1 MPSYTVKWRVI
12 EQVNGL
18 GRHDDGV
25 RDGDKRTIADGVVD
39 REAESEEAIRSEL
52 AQVLENAFPR
62 HALGPTYDL
71 DRWYEI
77 EITPAS

>member
-1 MPSYTVKWRVI
+1 MPTYTVKWRVI
-12 EQVNGL
+12 EQVNGP

-25 RDGDKRTIADGVVD
+25 RDGDKSTIADGVAERV
-39 REAESEEAIRSEL
+39 AESEDAIRSEL
-52 AQVLENAFPR
+52 THVLENAFPR

-77 EITPAS
+77 EITAI